1 MRPADL
7 HQSVADSLQ
16 ADVMRFMAIIAFCLI
31 AILALVRSVA
41 PAEQRSDSAP
51 RSEPAA
57 PSEFAARAEPAAAA
71 EPVHGSGR
79 TEFGLALAERAH
91 GRPAATGEPVAAELP
106 TEPPSAVVESVLDEV
121 AEPVR
126 SPAPAP
132 SDSIPAVAQAGHS
145 VPDAQPD
152 PATDAQVIRGQAA
165 DPTPPPAAA
174 PEEEGLSLRF
184 ASEQDFLRLVNRG
197 RIQVFAFNG
206 DEVLTLDTGF
216 SFRPVAAPG
225 QVHELLPETIPE
237 LMAGALARRHG
248 EGYRWGV
255 AMPEAMAR
263 QIRRY
268 VNDGATG
275 ELIIDRFGEVRHR
288 GA

>member
-41 PAEQRSDSAP
+41 PAEQRTETAAAPELPTRSAAP
-51 RSEPAA
+51 GPKEPLAPSEPA
-57 PSEFAARAEPAAAA
+57 PPAEL
-71 EPVHGSGR
+71 E
-79 TEFGLALAERAH
+79 
-91 GRPAATGEPVAAELP
+91 EPVAMP
-106 TEPPSAVVESVLDEV
+106 VERETIVE
-121 AEPVR
+121 
-126 SPAPAP
+126 PAPAP
-132 SDSIPAVAQAGHS
+132 EPA
-145 VPDAQPD
+145 
-152 PATDAQVIRGQAA
+152 
-165 DPTPPPAAA
+165 PAAA
-174 PEEEGLSLRF
+174 PDPRPAPVPEPAQAGPAEPQPRAEPEQTGLSLRF

-206 DEVLTLDTGF
+206 DEVLSLDTDF
-216 SFRPVAAPG
+216 SFRPVPAPG
-225 QVHELLPETIPE
+225 EVHELLPETIPD
-237 LMAGALARRHG
+237 LMAGALVRSHG

-288 GA
+288 GV